1 MIVSEKGAVAALKK
15 AFDKGYEIV
24 PDMGKISIYTENW
37 ALETNTRELPLAVS
51 QILVEHYGGIPVE
64 PMMVRKGRAKQTM
77 FAGTERD
84 RAEALLL
91 KQEQPAYMRRIP
103 VTFHEKWDVFVKD
116 TGEWMCVDRQYLD
129 ILDRDRQCAVMMTD
143 EGMALFALADEKL
156 TVAPGEFGVDD
167 TRKLQ
172 KIAEM
177 YMKQEIHE
185 VVEPENLSLFDGM
198 CEEDET

>member
-1 MIVSEKGAVAALKK
+1 MIVSEKGCVAALKK

-24 PDMGKISIYTENW
+24 PNGSQIAIYTENW
-37 ALETNTRELPLAVS
+37 ALESDTRELPLAVS
-51 QILVEHYGGIPVE
+51 QILVEHYGGIPVQ

-77 FAGTERD
+77 FANMERD
-84 RAEALLL
+84 RAEDLQL
-91 KQEQPAYMRRIP
+91 KQEEPSYMRRIP

-116 TGEWMCVDRQYLD
+116 TGEWMCIDRQYLD
-129 ILDRDRQCAVMMTD
+129 ILENSRQPAVMMTE

-156 TVAPGEFGVDD
+156 TVAPGCFGADD

-185 VVEPENLSLFDGM
+185 IVEPENLSLFDDM
-198 CEEDET
+198 NEDDA

>member
-1 MIVSEKGAVAALKK
+1 MIVSEKGCVAALKK
-15 AFDKGYEIV
+15 AFEKGYEIV
-24 PDMGKISIYTENW
+24 PMSMGKISIYTENW
-37 ALETNTRELPLAVS
+37 ALETTTRELPLAVS

-77 FAGTERD
+77 FGAVQD
-84 RAEALLL
+84 RLEDLLV
-91 KQEQPAYMRRIP
+91 KQKEPAYMNRIP

-129 ILDRDRQCAVMMTD
+129 ILEGSRQVAAMMTD

-156 TVAPGEFGVDD
+156 TIAPGRFGADD

-177 YMKQEIHE
+177 YKKQELHE
-185 VVEPENLSLFDGM
+185 VVPPENLSLFDDM
-198 CEEDET
+198 NEEE

>member
-1 MIVSEKGAVAALKK
+1 MIVSEKGCVAALKK

-24 PDMGKISIYTENW
+24 PSGSQIAIYTENW
-37 ALETNTRELPLAVS
+37 ALETDTRELPLAVS
-51 QILVEHYGGIPVE
+51 QILVEHYGGIPVQ

-77 FAGTERD
+77 LGMERD
-84 RAEALLL
+84 RAEELLM
-91 KQEQPAYMRRIP
+91 KQEEPSYMRRIP

-116 TGEWMCVDRQYLD
+116 TGEWMCIDRQYLD
-129 ILDRDRQCAVMMTD
+129 ILESSRQTAVMMTD

-156 TVAPGEFGVDD
+156 TVAPGRFGAED

-185 VVEPENLSLFDGM
+185 VVEPENLSLFEDID
-198 CEEDET
+198 EEEE